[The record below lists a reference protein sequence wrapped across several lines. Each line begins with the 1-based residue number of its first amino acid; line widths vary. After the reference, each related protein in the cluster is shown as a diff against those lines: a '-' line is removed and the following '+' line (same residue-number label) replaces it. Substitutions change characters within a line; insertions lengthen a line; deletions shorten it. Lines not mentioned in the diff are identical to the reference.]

1 MSISVK
7 TFNVP
12 ENFSFRVELST
23 SCENNLNYIH
33 NYYKT
38 NGIHINKDS
47 GSTTLLDSGRHNI
60 GGTNVFII
68 NQSKQGYMYYY
79 FESIEDYYVLYNHIG
94 DKMITKKKLVSNP
107 VYRYTPRSGW
117 VLCEQYNT
125 KSSEEDVFGYD
136 DYISQIYKDISNHQK
151 YCTFLK
157 EIGEVRSI
165 NYLLYG
171 PPGTGKTS
179 TIKAIASKLNCAVFI
194 VNAGD
199 ISINNIV
206 NVLSP
211 QTVEHKD
218 KTKILLFE
226 DFDRFLGFDK
236 VETVISGILNALDGF
251 DDKGDT
257 VRFFTANNVEL
268 IINNSALINRMSAK
282 YEYHYPDIDIF
293 RKKLYRLLSFYNNE
307 ILETNKDKIE
317 EFIKLAHNK
326 KITVRPFVNY
336 IIRYLFDEDFI
347 DNMIKNIDQ
356 LN

>member
-7 TFNVP
+7 TFNIP
-12 ENFSFRVELST
+12 ENFKFKVKVALNSS
-23 SCENNLNYIH
+23 NNLNYLH
-33 NYYKT
+33 SYYKT
-38 NGIHINKDS
+38 SGILVADGYTSTIQDTGLFIFDS
-47 GSTTLLDSGRHNI
+47 I
-60 GGTNVFII
+60 NVFII
-68 NQSKQGYMYYY
+68 NQEKQGFMYYY
-79 FESIEDYYVLYNHIG
+79 FESQEDYNKLYNIIG
-94 DKMITKKKLVSNP
+94 EKMITKKKLVTNP
-107 VYRYTPRSGW
+107 VYRYTPRNGW

-136 DYISQIYKDISNHQK
+136 DYIGQIYKDINNHQK

-179 TIKAIASKLNCAVFI
+179 SIKAIASKLNCAVFI

-206 NVLSP
+206 SVLSP
-211 QTVEHKD
+211 QTSEHKN

-226 DFDRFLGFDK
+226 DFDRFLGLDK

-268 IINNSALINRMSAK
+268 INNNLALINRMSAK
-282 YEYHYPDIDIF
+282 YKYHYPDIDIF
-293 RKKLYRLLSFYNNE
+293 RKKLYRLLSFYDTE
-307 ILETNKDKIE
+307 ILENKKDKIE
-317 EFIKLAHNK
+317 EFIKLAHEK
-326 KITVRPFVNY
+326 QITVRPFVNY
-336 IIRYLFDEDFI
+336 VIRYLFDEEFI
-347 DNMIKNIDQ
+347 DIMIKNIDQ